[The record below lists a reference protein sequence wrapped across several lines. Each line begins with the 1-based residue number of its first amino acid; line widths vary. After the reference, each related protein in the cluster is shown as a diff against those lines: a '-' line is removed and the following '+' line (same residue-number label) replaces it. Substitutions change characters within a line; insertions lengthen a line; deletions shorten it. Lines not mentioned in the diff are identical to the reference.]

1 MSYARQNQPQ
11 SERPRRPHSR
21 INQTTG
27 LPLTSSNLESH
38 SSDWE
43 SLQLWSS
50 NDSSSKLTY
59 LIEREALPTTFRSR
73 EINSSTKPLL
83 SLTLGLTLCLILYGL
98 GLITLSKNIPS
109 LTEKPQSASLWL

>member
-11 SERPRRPHSR
+11 SK
-21 INQTTG
+21 
-27 LPLTSSNLESH
+27 LESH

-98 GLITLSKNIPS
+98 GLITLSKNIHS
-109 LTEKPQSASLWL
+109 LTHLTFDIIIAKQTSLEK